1 MCARACVHARV
12 CVYRA
17 GVRMLLASLCCN
29 WQELCVTQ
37 IRWIGITGEKARL
50 EIAEDVCESAGTFP
64 ELQADRA
71 PESQTED
78 RPADEATEQVE
89 CENIHSLQQ
98 ITQVPYIAGRILSVW
113 EQ

>member
-1 MCARACVHARV
+1 MCV
-12 CVYRA
+12 CVCVLYRA
-17 GVRMLLASLCCN
+17 GVRMLLASLRCN

-37 IRWIGITGEKARL
+37 IRRIGITGEKARL

-64 ELQADRA
+64 ELQTRRA

-78 RPADEATEQVE
+78 RPADEATDQVE

-98 ITQVPYIAGRILSVW
+98 ITQVPYIAV
-113 EQ
+113 